1 MSRGGD
7 ITLTCWD
14 GEHTFRL
21 RIGELRALQEKCDA
35 GPAFILQ
42 RLRDG
47 SWKVDDI
54 RETLRL
60 GLIGGGMEQ
69 QKALELVLDHV
80 DAVPL
85 AQNLVN
91 AHAVIMASIFGTEEE
106 RLGKP
111 DPAGMKGSRESAAN
125 SPSPVSTG
133 PEPSLVSAPTMSTEP
148 ASGNSTRS
156 RKATGKPTRARKRQP
171 KN

>member
-21 RIGELRALQEKCDA
+21 RIGELRILQEKCDA
-35 GPAFILQ
+35 GPGFILQ

-60 GLIGGGMEQ
+60 GLIGAGIEQ
-69 QKALELVLDHV
+69 QKALELVLEHV
-80 DAVPL
+80 DPVPL
-85 AQNLVN
+85 TQNIVN
-91 AHAVIMASIFGTEEE
+91 AHAVVMAAIFGTEEE

-111 DPAGMKGSRESAAN
+111 EPAKEPRKRESAES
-125 SPSPVSTG
+125 SPSPVSMAL
-133 PEPSLVSAPTMSTEP
+133 EPSSDSAPTTSIEP
-148 ASGNSTRS
+148 ASGNSTHS
-156 RKATGKPTRARKRQP
+156 RKATGRRTRAKKTQP
-171 KN
+171 RN